1 MKDIRVGIVGA
12 GVMGVSLAHAL
23 TATGYDVSL
32 HDQDTAALGEAAQR
46 MRQAGRLARLGAAAS
61 GPTTEQAGELQCV
74 TTLDQLRDCGVVIEN
89 VTEDPAAKDRV
100 HRMLDGVLPAT
111 AVVAV
116 NTSAVSISKIALAT
130 RHPDRVV
137 GAHFMN
143 PVAQSTMVEVIAT
156 PYAAP
161 WALETMRRLIRTAG
175 KESVVVSDETG
186 FVINRCL
193 MIFINEA
200 AALLDDGV
208 ATPHAVDRLFRG
220 CLGHRT
226 GPLRT
231 ADIIG
236 IDTIVHT
243 LHVLSSAYGPARFT
257 PSARLSRMVDE
268 GHLGYKTGRG
278 FYSYAT
284 EGKYT

>member
-32 HDQDTAALGEAAQR
+32 YDHDAEALGRAARR
-46 MRQAGRLARLGAAAS
+46 MRQAGRIARLGGAGPGAS
-61 GPTTEQAGELQCV
+61 VEQAGELYCV
-74 TTLDQLRDCGVVIEN
+74 TTLDKLGDCGVVIEN
-89 VTEDPAAKDRV
+89 VTEDPVAKEHV
-100 HRMLDGVLPAT
+100 HRTLDDVLPAT

-116 NTSAVSISKIALAT
+116 NTSAVSISEIALTT

-143 PVAQSTMVEVIAT
+143 PVSQSTMVEVIAT
-156 PYAAP
+156 PYAAS
-161 WALETMRRLIRTAG
+161 WALETMQRLIRTAG
-175 KESVVVSDETG
+175 KESVVVSDATG

-243 LHVLSSAYGPARFT
+243 LNVLSRAYGPARFT
-257 PSARLSRMVDE
+257 PSARLRQMVDE
-268 GHLGYKTGRG
+268 GHLGYKSGRG
-278 FYSYAT
+278 FYSYVT
-284 EGKYT
+284 EGDEK